1 MSRRIPFR
9 TSPSTASPSGDPLRI
24 QNSSLCL
31 SASWRPNLS
40 SRCFHSLSSCFSR
53 LPAGLLAGKPFLLST
68 IRIAPACPLQR
79 LTASVSRCLCGKSL
93 LFMRLRAL
101 CRRQKS
107 HLPWNQ
113 QLPDSFAKTPGWGVS
128 IHDENVFP
136 LTSPIEFPSQKT
148 SARALFVESR
158 AVAAFQFRNHYL
170 PEPALC

>member
-1 MSRRIPFR
+1 MLKPNTI
-9 TSPSTASPSGDPLRI
+9 PSTRNGEV
-24 QNSSLCL
+24 LCTFF
-31 SASWRPNLS
+31 
-40 SRCFHSLSSCFSR
+40 RC
-53 LPAGLLAGKPFLLST
+53 PMFLYFYVLNA
-68 IRIAPACPLQR
+68 IRITPGCGA
-79 LTASVSRCLCGKSL
+79 ASSPRFSLWAQCLCGKSL
-93 LFMRLRAL
+93 LFLRLQAL
-101 CRRQKS
+101 CQGEKR

-158 AVAAFQFRNHYL
+158 AVAAFQFQNHYL